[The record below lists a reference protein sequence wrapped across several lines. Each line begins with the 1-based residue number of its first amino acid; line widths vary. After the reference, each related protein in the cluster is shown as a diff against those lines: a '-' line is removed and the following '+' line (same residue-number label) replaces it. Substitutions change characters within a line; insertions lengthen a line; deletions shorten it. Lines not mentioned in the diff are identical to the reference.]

1 MSTERKPGSRGVLDR
16 SSREQAAAA
25 APRLANEPETRENE
39 KTKGSSKTVSP
50 RRAFKR
56 KPRK

>member
-16 SSREQAAAA
+16 SSRELTEST
-25 APRLANEPETRENE
+25 PRLGNEPEPREK

-50 RRAFKR
+50 RRGFKR